1 MNYLDAVRQIQRM
14 LDSFEPI
21 RRQIESD
28 MTLRLLLDDRFGIR
42 AAELAEHYQAFQASI
57 PDLQSLRATS
67 HALGYAVRALPD
79 LSAALSAT
87 DWEHLGPAYLRLS
100 DAVAD
105 ASTVGELDLEY
116 DEDKPNEDLEKQIH
130 GQLVELVPPETLD
143 RLRQVEFAPICVLDR
158 VLRDPETMRALEA
171 RDFESFIAALVD
183 ELGFENVVLT
193 PRSGDEGRD
202 VVATMTVHGI
212 SMVCAFECKRYA
224 QDRPVGPDI
233 ARALLGVITHGST
246 RATKGIVVTTSSFT
260 PAATKF
266 ILTEPS
272 LDGRDFDGVVKWLQT
287 YASKRGRMT

>member
-1 MNYLDAVRQIQRM
+1 MAEFL
-14 LDSFEPI
+14 
-21 RRQIESD
+21 ESVKNKAKES
-28 MTLRLLLDDRFGIR
+28 RLLQTV
-42 AAELAEHYQAFQASI
+42 AEC
-57 PDLQSLRATS
+57 
-67 HALGYAVRALPD
+67 
-79 LSAALSAT
+79 
-87 DWEHLGPAYLRLS
+87 
-100 DAVAD
+100 
-105 ASTVGELDLEY
+105 
-116 DEDKPNEDLEKQIH
+116 
-130 GQLVELVPPETLD
+130 LVLV
-143 RLRQVEFAPICVLDR
+143 VFI
-158 VLRDPETMRALEA
+158 MI
-171 RDFESFIAALVD
+171 IAALVD